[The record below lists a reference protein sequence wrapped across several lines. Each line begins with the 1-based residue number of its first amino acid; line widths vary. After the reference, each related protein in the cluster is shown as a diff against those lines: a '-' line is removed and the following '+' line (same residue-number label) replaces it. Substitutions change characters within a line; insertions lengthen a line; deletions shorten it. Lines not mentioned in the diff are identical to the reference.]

1 MHPDKQSSPMQ
12 KQILS
17 NFYTPA
23 LQQTFQSI
31 FSGFVS
37 DTSPSLHGYDSGT
50 VSVHGLDVPLHDSN
64 AYLHDSTSTITTPTI
79 SNHCS
84 SGQQTQVI
92 NDTRT
97 RPFSNPVPLLSR
109 AVPPNSLYCYK
120 DFPQEQDD
128 MNMKCRKQSSFG
140 GNVPLQQPMMTPSSL
155 PSPPLISHTNEFQ
168 NGMIPNQSSVLS
180 IEQPFDSNM
189 YSSAALNVP
198 HVIEA
203 LTSAN
208 APVRTYTK
216 VL

>member
-1 MHPDKQSSPMQ
+1 MIRQFVDVHSLHGSQRLSS
-12 KQILS
+12 
-17 NFYTPA
+17 N
-23 LQQTFQSI
+23 
-31 FSGFVS
+31 
-37 DTSPSLHGYDSGT
+37 TSPSLHGYDSGT
-50 VSVHGLDVPLHDSN
+50 VSVHGRDVP
-64 AYLHDSTSTITTPTI
+64 LHDSTSTITTPTI

-97 RPFSNPVPLLSR
+97 RPFSNPDPLLSGT
-109 AVPPNSLYCYK
+109 VHPNSLYCYK

-128 MNMKCRKQSSFG
+128 MNIKCRMQSSFG

-155 PSPPLISHTNEFQ
+155 PSPPLMSHTDEFQ
-168 NGMIPNQSSVLS
+168 NVMIPNQSSVLS
-180 IEQPFDSNM
+180 IELPFDSNM
-189 YSSAALNVP
+189 YNSAALNDP